1 MISYVNILNMLFI
14 DALNWDEE
22 RATFKLFHW
31 VNQFMQMIIIFI
43 LFLSIQVVSNI
54 LENSYRL
61 IKDH

>member
-1 MISYVNILNMLFI
+1 
-14 DALNWDEE
+14 
-22 RATFKLFHW
+22 
-31 VNQFMQMIIIFI
+31 MQMIIIFI